1 MAAKT
6 ESKRAESKSAK
17 SLKMK
22 SANISDKEQENTKNL
37 IEMGAD
43 IAGNAAGAAVGFIVA
58 GPAGGVIGA
67 AATPVLTGILKTIGS
82 EIKSRLYSDR
92 ELIRAGGAMAFAVQK
107 IQSNLKAG
115 KTLRSDN
122 FFNSTAND
130 RGAAKEMLEGVLLA
144 AQKEYEEKKVR
155 FYGNLYAN
163 IAFES
168 DIDRSQA
175 NYLIR
180 LLDRLSFRQLCLI
193 AQFQNG
199 AITFKAS
206 QPNPD
211 VMNELNE
218 LTSLGIIEMKE
229 MPNLTDFSFVL
240 YQVQPYATRLY
251 KLFGLDEISEDE
263 RQVLF
268 RKPESIDVTPP

>member
-1 MAAKT
+1 MAAKR
-6 ESKRAESKSAK
+6 ESKRTKSKNVK
-17 SLKMK
+17 SLKIK
-22 SANISDKEQENTKNL
+22 PAGISDKEQENTKNL

-43 IAGNAAGAAVGFIVA
+43 IAGNAVGAAVGFIVA
-58 GPAGGVIGA
+58 GPAGSVIGA
-67 AATPVLTGILKTIGS
+67 AATPVLTGILKAIGS

-92 ELIRAGGAMAFAVQK
+92 ELIRAGGAMAFAIQK
-107 IQSNLKAG
+107 MQSNLEAG
-115 KTLRSDN
+115 KTLRSDD
-122 FFNSTAND
+122 FFNSAAND

-144 AQKEYEEKKVR
+144 AQKEYQEKKVR

-180 LLDRLSFRQLCLI
+180 LLDRLSFRQLCII

-211 VMNELNE
+211 IMNELNE

-229 MPNLTDFSFVL
+229 TPDLRDFDFVL
-240 YQVQPYATRLY
+240 YQVKPYATRLY

-268 RKPESIDVTPP
+268 RVLC